1 MIQLPGTKKVI
12 QIVKFDMRFME
23 RPNDVSRDESVNN
36 IDLQEFDFQEL
47 LVQTNDGSKKKL

>member
-1 MIQLPGTKKVI
+1 
-12 QIVKFDMRFME
+12 MRFME